1 MADHLGVIAD
11 ASAKA
16 VFTTFVVLLVG
27 VLLAFANKVDR
38 AGVSVISTT
47 ANYIF
52 VPALL
57 FHVFASSL
65 SVGAFSYAWSA
76 VVVGVVAIP
85 VSGVI
90 AWLVAVLI
98 RVEPYFKEFF
108 IFGVSF
114 SNTVALPLVFS
125 ASICSTVSFANI
137 DNDGRVVLKPNSTE
151 ADVLSPTDCNTRGV
165 LYIFLYIFVNSL
177 IFWIIAF
184 DFMPVTMDVPP
195 PSSQDV
201 SQESTPVRDD
211 DETAV
216 APRPVSSST
225 QPPPS
230 EPPPSEPPPLVRG
243 DFAAGSFMMGPAD
256 QERDRRRRRLQV
268 VNAYVDALPAPVKR
282 AVTRC
287 WLLFIRPPILS
298 QLLGMLVGLCA
309 PLQSALY
316 APTSVLQPVA
326 QTIILFAAGGTSVT
340 NLSLAAGLGIKL
352 KEINWRH
359 LFGGAPGGLSRKT
372 TFAFVVTVRDAERER
387 DSRRRSRVA
396 HDRHPRRALLAHLA
410 RAALAA
416 ARQAPHDDPV
426 H

>member
-1 MADHLGVIAD
+1 MADHLGAIAD

-27 VLLAFANKVDR
+27 VLFAFAGKVDR

-57 FHVFASSL
+57 FNVFASSL
-65 SVGAFSYAWSA
+65 SVGAFAYAWSA
-76 VVVGVVAIP
+76 VVVGIVAIP
-85 VSGVI
+85 VAGVI

-108 IFGVSF
+108 VFGVSF

-137 DNDGRVVLKPNSTE
+137 DNNGQVVLLPNSTE
-151 ADVLSPTDCNTRGV
+151 PETLDSTACNARGV
-165 LYIFLYIFVNSL
+165 LYIFLYIFINSL

-184 DFMPVTMDVPP
+184 DFMPVKMDIP
-195 PSSQDV
+195 PSSQEV
-201 SQESTPVRDD
+201 SHESTTPARD
-211 DETAV
+211 DETV
-216 APRPVSSST
+216 APPRPVSSST
-225 QPPPS
+225 PPSLEQPPERPT
-230 EPPPSEPPPLVRG
+230 LVRG
-243 DFAAGSFMMGPAD
+243 DFAAGSFMGGPAD
-256 QERDRRRRRLQV
+256 QERDRRRRRLEV
-268 VNAYVDALPAPVKR
+268 LNAYVAVLPAPLKR

-287 WLLFIRPPILS
+287 WLLFLRPPILS

-309 PLQSALY
+309 PLQNALY
-316 APTSVLQPVA
+316 GPTSVLQPVA

-372 TFAFVVTVRDAERER
+372 TFAFVVTVRCNEDEN
-387 DSRRRSRVA
+387 
-396 HDRHPRRALLAHLA
+396 A
-410 RAALAA
+410 RLTSEE
-416 ARQAPHDDPV
+416 
-426 H
+426 